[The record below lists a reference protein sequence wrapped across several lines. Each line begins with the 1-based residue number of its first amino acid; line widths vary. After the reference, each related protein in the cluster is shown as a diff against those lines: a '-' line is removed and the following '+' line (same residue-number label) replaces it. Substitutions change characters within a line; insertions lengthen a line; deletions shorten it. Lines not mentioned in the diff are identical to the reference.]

1 MAKMGIAPGNSS
13 NGIFPKSFKNIYI
26 KKDDVVY
33 VFYMDSFAMVAGLL
47 KEDTLDSAIEDFK
60 EKYNFISHLTEPIR
74 YESAVGLAQ
83 MVNTDNIDLWEYKSG
98 DGALIFLIK
107 DMGTLVMNSSATG
120 TEQFGPNGHFGFL
133 YIPKDKLVEIQGAIS
148 KNIETN
154 ETIGNNQK
162 QEEKKKDESKF

>member
-1 MAKMGIAPGNSS
+1 MAKMGIASGNSS

-83 MVNTDNIDLWEYKSG
+83 MVNTDNIDLWNTNPE
-98 DGALIFLIK
+98 
-107 DMGTLVMNSSATG
+107 MGRL
-120 TEQFGPNGHFGFL
+120 FF
-133 YIPKDKLVEIQGAIS
+133 
-148 KNIETN
+148 
-154 ETIGNNQK
+154 
-162 QEEKKKDESKF
+162 